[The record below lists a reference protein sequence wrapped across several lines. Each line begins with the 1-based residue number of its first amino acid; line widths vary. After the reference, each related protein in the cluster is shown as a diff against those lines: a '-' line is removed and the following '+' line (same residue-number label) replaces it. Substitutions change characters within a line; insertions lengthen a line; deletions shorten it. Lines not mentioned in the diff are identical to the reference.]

1 MRIKQIKVCN
11 FGPFYGEH
19 TLNLASDENG
29 VYIIH
34 GNTGQGKTSLLRS
47 ILWGLYGKVLDR
59 HAKEIPPTSL
69 LNHTAFGESNLAFSV
84 SISFGL
90 EGKEWVLT
98 RKTASVTHSDKK
110 YISGMECYLIK
121 DGTPIADT
129 PDKVRLEIERIL
141 PFDVSKFFFFDGE
154 MLAKYEELLDQDS
167 HDMRM
172 MRDSIEHILGIPYL
186 KTARDDLYEVKKR
199 MERDVSKLV
208 KSLGGENY
216 ADLAE
221 TYQTL
226 CDEIDRKRETI
237 KSLQQ
242 QETSLGEEIAEKK
255 RALTKIKSVKDNALR
270 RREIDDEITRLQLS
284 SDNEKIRLKNLNSQL
299 YKTILSRI
307 ADGLIVKLRLKHDAH
322 WKKYLKKQ
330 ELKTRKTEL
339 EQGKKK
345 QKCELCGTILNPVKL
360 KELERELGEIKIMME
375 QLTEIPEPNLIYE
388 TSADYLE
395 TMKQNLIDANE
406 YKKIDAAIV
415 KIDYEI
421 ARQKAI
427 LKQVEQKL
435 INVDEQEPFRLE
447 TEIQSG
453 LQEIGRL
460 QGEQSSLEKQLVDDL
475 SLQSE
480 LEQRLASINREELTT
495 LSKRIAYIK
504 CLLEIFEEAIQVYR
518 DERREEVEKQA
529 SEIFRSLRLK
539 QEFSKLRINENFGLS
554 IITKGGTVLDKA
566 EWRSAGEEQI
576 VALSLVGALNKC
588 ARIRAPVFM
597 DAPFG
602 RIDIAHGQKVLSYVP
617 NMAEQVVIFV
627 TDREYRKEDAAC
639 IKDNIISEYNLQHKS
654 EEAGSIITKIR

>member
-1 MRIKQIKVCN
+1 VRIKQIKVCN

-19 TLNLASDENG
+19 HLDLVSNENG

-69 LNHTAFGESNLAFSV
+69 LNRSACAECNLAFSV
-84 SISFGL
+84 SISFSL

-98 RKTASVTHSDKK
+98 RKTASIAHSDKK
-110 YISGMECYLIK
+110 YISGMECYLVK
-121 DGTPIADT
+121 DGEPIADT

-208 KSLGGENY
+208 RSLGGENY
-216 ADLAE
+216 ADLAQ

-226 CDEIDRKRETI
+226 SDEIGRKRETI

-242 QETSLGEEIAEKK
+242 QEISLGEEVAEKK
-255 RALTKIKSVKDNALR
+255 RALTKIKSVKENALR
-270 RREIDDEITRLQLS
+270 RKDIDGEITRLQLL
-284 SDNEKIRLKNLNSQL
+284 SDNEKVKLKNLNSQL
-299 YKTILSRI
+299 YKTVLSRI
-307 ADGLIVKLRLKHDAH
+307 ADGLIAKLQLKHDAL
-322 WKKYLKKQ
+322 WRKYLKKQ
-330 ELKTRKTEL
+330 ELINRKKEL
-339 EQGKKK
+339 EQGIKK

-360 KELERELGEIKIMME
+360 KELERELGEIKITIE
-375 QLTEIPEPNLIYE
+375 QLTEIPEPNLVYE
-388 TSADYLE
+388 TSAKYLE
-395 TMKQNLIDANE
+395 TMKLNLINASE

-421 ARQKAI
+421 ARQKAV
-427 LKQVEQKL
+427 LKQVEQQL

-447 TEIQSG
+447 TRIQNG

-460 QGEQSSLEKQLVDDL
+460 QGEQSSLERQLGDDL

-480 LEQRLASINREELTT
+480 LDQRLASINREELNI
-495 LSKRIAYIK
+495 LSKRIVYIK

-554 IITKGGTVLDKA
+554 IITKNGTVLDKA

-627 TDREYRKEDAAC
+627 TDREYRKEDAVYVRD
-639 IKDNIISEYNLQHKS
+639 KIICEYNLQHKS

>member
-1 MRIKQIKVCN
+1 VRIKQIKVCN

-19 TLNLASDENG
+19 HLNLASNENG

-69 LNHTAFGESNLAFSV
+69 LNLSALAECNLAFSV
-84 SISFGL
+84 SISFSL

-98 RKTASVTHSDKK
+98 RKTASIAHSDKK
-110 YISGMECYLIK
+110 YISGMECYLVK
-121 DGTPIADT
+121 DGEPVADT

-167 HDMRM
+167 HDMRI
-172 MRDSIEHILGIPYL
+172 MRGSIEHILGIPYL

-216 ADLAE
+216 ADLAQ

-226 CDEIDRKRETI
+226 SDEIGRKRETI

-242 QETSLGEEIAEKK
+242 QEGSLGEEVAEKK
-255 RALTKIKSVKDNALR
+255 RALTKIKSVKENALR
-270 RREIDDEITRLQLS
+270 RKDIDGEITRLQLS
-284 SDNEKIRLKNLNSQL
+284 SDNEKVKLKNLNSQL
-299 YKTILSRI
+299 YKTVLSRI
-307 ADGLIVKLRLKHDAH
+307 ADGLIAKLQLKHDTL

-330 ELKTRKTEL
+330 ELINRKKEL
-339 EQGKKK
+339 EQGIKK

-360 KELERELGEIKIMME
+360 KELERELGEIKITIE
-375 QLTEIPEPNLIYE
+375 QLTEIPEPNLVYE
-388 TSADYLE
+388 TSAKYLE
-395 TMKQNLIDANE
+395 TMKLNLINANE

-421 ARQKAI
+421 ARQKAV
-427 LKQVEQKL
+427 LKQVEQQL

-447 TEIQSG
+447 TQIQNG

-480 LEQRLASINREELTT
+480 LDQRLASINREELNT

-539 QEFSKLRINENFGLS
+539 QDFSKLRINENFGLS

-566 EWRSAGEEQI
+566 ELRSAGEEQI

-627 TDREYRKEDAAC
+627 TDREYRKEDAVYVRD
-639 IKDNIISEYNLQHKS
+639 KIICEYNLQHVS
-654 EEAGSIITKIR
+654 EEAGSTITKIR

>member
-1 MRIKQIKVCN
+1 
-11 FGPFYGEH
+11 
-19 TLNLASDENG
+19 LASNENG

-69 LNHTAFGESNLAFSV
+69 LNLSALAECNLAFSV
-84 SISFGL
+84 SISFSL

-98 RKTASVTHSDKK
+98 RKTASIAHSDKK
-110 YISGMECYLIK
+110 YISGMECYLVK
-121 DGTPIADT
+121 DGEPVADT

-167 HDMRM
+167 HDMRI
-172 MRDSIEHILGIPYL
+172 MRGSIEHILGIPYL

-216 ADLAE
+216 ADLAQ

-226 CDEIDRKRETI
+226 SDEIGRKRETI

-242 QETSLGEEIAEKK
+242 QEGSLGEEVAEKK
-255 RALTKIKSVKDNALR
+255 RALTKIKSVKENALR
-270 RREIDDEITRLQLS
+270 RKDIDGEITRLQLS
-284 SDNEKIRLKNLNSQL
+284 SDNEKVKLKNLNSQL
-299 YKTILSRI
+299 YKTVLSRI
-307 ADGLIVKLRLKHDAH
+307 ADGLIAKLQLKHDTL

-330 ELKTRKTEL
+330 ELINRKKEL
-339 EQGKKK
+339 EQGIKK

-360 KELERELGEIKIMME
+360 KELERELGEIKITIE
-375 QLTEIPEPNLIYE
+375 QLTEIPEPNLVYE
-388 TSADYLE
+388 TSAKYLE
-395 TMKQNLIDANE
+395 TMKLNLINANE

-421 ARQKAI
+421 ARQKAV
-427 LKQVEQKL
+427 LKQVEQQL

-447 TEIQSG
+447 TQIQNG

-480 LEQRLASINREELTT
+480 LDQRLASINREELNT

-539 QEFSKLRINENFGLS
+539 QDFSKLRINENFGLS

-566 EWRSAGEEQI
+566 ELRSAGEEQI

-627 TDREYRKEDAAC
+627 TDREYRKEDAVYVRD
-639 IKDNIISEYNLQHKS
+639 KIICEYNLQHVS
-654 EEAGSIITKIR
+654 EEAGSTITKIR

>member
-1 MRIKQIKVCN
+1 VRIKQIKVYN

-19 TLNLASDENG
+19 HLDLASNENG

-69 LNHTAFGESNLAFSV
+69 LNRSAFAECNLAFSV
-84 SISFGL
+84 SISFSL

-98 RKTASVTHSDKK
+98 RKTASIAHSDKK
-110 YISGMECYLIK
+110 YISGMECYLVK
-121 DGTPIADT
+121 DGEPIADT

-208 KSLGGENY
+208 RSLGGENY
-216 ADLAE
+216 ADLAQ

-226 CDEIDRKRETI
+226 SDEIGRKRETI

-242 QETSLGEEIAEKK
+242 QEISLGEEVAEKK
-255 RALTKIKSVKDNALR
+255 RALTKIKSVKENALR
-270 RREIDDEITRLQLS
+270 RKDIDGEITRLQLS
-284 SDNEKIRLKNLNSQL
+284 SDNEKVKLKNLNSQL
-299 YKTILSRI
+299 YKTVLSRI
-307 ADGLIVKLRLKHDAH
+307 ADGLIVKLQLKHDAL
-322 WKKYLKKQ
+322 WRKYLKKQ
-330 ELKTRKTEL
+330 ELINRKKEL
-339 EQGKKK
+339 EQGIKK

-360 KELERELGEIKIMME
+360 KELQRELGEIKITIE
-375 QLTEIPEPNLIYE
+375 QLTEIPEPNLVYE
-388 TSADYLE
+388 TSAKYLE
-395 TMKQNLIDANE
+395 TMKLNLISANE

-415 KIDYEI
+415 KVDYEI
-421 ARQKAI
+421 ARQKAV
-427 LKQVEQKL
+427 LKQVEQQL

-447 TEIQSG
+447 TQIQNG

-460 QGEQSSLEKQLVDDL
+460 QGEQSSLEKQIVDDL

-480 LEQRLASINREELTT
+480 LDQRLASINREELNT
-495 LSKRIAYIK
+495 LSKRIGYIK

-554 IITKGGTVLDKA
+554 IITKNGTVLDKA

-588 ARIRAPVFM
+588 ARTRAPVFM

-627 TDREYRKEDAAC
+627 TDREYRKEDAVYVRD
-639 IKDNIISEYNLQHKS
+639 KIICEYNLQHKS